1 MHGASV
7 AGHQLDHKASSV
19 QAATRAAPMLRGA
32 RVQGERAGP
41 HAHAQARITGSI
53 WNYTH
58 VRRICFGE
66 HLDCMVFGTPID
78 FNFSVGTENVYSG
91 RLFYIFAA
99 LGISA
104 LFRLYRA
111 KRCQG

>member
-1 MHGASV
+1 MHRASLAGAR
-7 AGHQLDHKASSV
+7 LDHKRASV
-19 QAATRAAPMLRGA
+19 QAATRAAPMLPGA
-32 RVQGERAGP
+32 RVQGERAGAQ
-41 HAHAQARITGSI
+41 AHAQARITGI
-53 WNYTH
+53 DMELHACEADMLWRTLGLH
-58 VRRICFGE
+58 G
-66 HLDCMVFGTPID
+66 FGTPVD

>member
-1 MHGASV
+1 MHGIRYPV
-7 AGHQLDHKASSV
+7 
-19 QAATRAAPMLRGA
+19 
-32 RVQGERAGP
+32 
-41 HAHAQARITGSI
+41 
-53 WNYTH
+53 
-58 VRRICFGE
+58 
-66 HLDCMVFGTPID
+66 D

-111 KRCQG
+111 SGTERQVNLITPIGKYFSVGGDFFLKYRG

>member
-1 MHGASV
+1 M
-7 AGHQLDHKASSV
+7 
-19 QAATRAAPMLRGA
+19 R
-32 RVQGERAGP
+32 ERRLGL
-41 HAHAQARITGSI
+41 
-53 WNYTH
+53 
-58 VRRICFGE
+58 VRRYVRDGCT
-66 HLDCMVFGTPID
+66 VFGTPVD